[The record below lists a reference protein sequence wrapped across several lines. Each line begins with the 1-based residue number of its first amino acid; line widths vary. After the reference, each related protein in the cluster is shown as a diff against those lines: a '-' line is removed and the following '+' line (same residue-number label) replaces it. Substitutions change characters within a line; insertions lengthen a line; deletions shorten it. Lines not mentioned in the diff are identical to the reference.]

1 MQATRNP
8 RKLIYAFFNRFELS
22 LNFFGLYVLM
32 LRCVF
37 KASAEAVS
45 YFNLA
50 EIGWASWWVHQ
61 QSVPSDDV
69 LKWFLHVPMINS
81 KIRQFVMVHS
91 WTLSWMFSLLWLSL
105 SILLLTFF
113 SAVWLSFSQTFVCC
127 RDFSWKEGSLR
138 TEGGSH
144 SWWDVLSL
152 SLSIML
158 MIQVC
163 CLEMLPDCSFMW
175 IRCMFSCAGT

>member
-1 MQATRNP
+1 MQATHHP

-32 LRCVF
+32 LHFVF
-37 KASAEAVS
+37 KASAEAVG

-50 EIGWASWWVHQ
+50 EIGWARWWVHQ

-113 SAVWLSFSQTFVCC
+113 FSCLVELFT
-127 RDFSWKEGSLR
+127 DFCLLLWFFW
-138 TEGGSH
+138 EGGIAKNGRGKSFLVRCPKPVSFYH
-144 SWWDVLSL
+144 ANDPSL
-152 SLSIML
+152 
-158 MIQVC
+158 
-163 CLEMLPDCSFMW
+163 LPRNATGLLFHVN
-175 IRCMFSCAGT
+175 

>member
-1 MQATRNP
+1 MLF
-8 RKLIYAFFNRFELS
+8 LID
-22 LNFFGLYVLM
+22 LNFLWISLVYMFLWCGVCSRLL
-32 LRCVF
+32 LRP
-37 KASAEAVS
+37 SATLIWLRLDGPDGECTS
-45 YFNLA
+45 N
-50 EIGWASWWVHQ
+50 Q
-61 QSVPSDDV
+61 
-69 LKWFLHVPMINS
+69 FLPTMCWNDEFLPVPMINL
-81 KIRQFVMVHS
+81 KIRQLVMVHS

-163 CLEMLPDCSFMW
+163 CLEMLPDCSLMW